1 MSYHGKYIPKNPSKY
16 RGDPTRIVYRS
27 LWERRIMKYFDQ
39 SPNIIE
45 WQSEEVVVPYKSP
58 KDGRYHRYFPDFV
71 IRKLDKDGRILTQ
84 MIEVKPMKEVV
95 GPTPKAKTVKPSRRY
110 ITEVVTYAVN
120 CAKWEAAKEFCA
132 NRKWEFVIITERELG
147 L

>member
-1 MSYHGKYIPKNPSKY
+1 MSYKGKYSPINPSKY

-27 LWERRIMKYFDQ
+27 LWERRVMKFFDQ

-71 IRKLDKDGRILTQ
+71 IWQRDRSGSIVTK
-84 MIEVKPMKEVV
+84 MIEVKPLKEVV
-95 GPTPKAKTVKPSRRY
+95 GPKPKAASAKPSRRY
-110 ITEVVTYAVN
+110 IIEVVTYAINV
-120 CAKWEAAKEFCA
+120 AKWDAARAFCA
-132 NRKWEFVIITERELG
+132 DRKWEFVILTEKELG